1 MLKIATPSQE
11 AADSTFYGQ
20 QLQQQAREKGG
31 GAREGGGVAPLQER
45 LSALQDMTEEERGV
59 ALKDKRLSEQVSI
72 PTHRLSTT
80 TTL

>member
-20 QLQQQAREKGG
+20 QLQQQARE
-31 GAREGGGVAPLQER
+31 GGGVAPLQER
-45 LSALQDMTEEERGV
+45 LSALQDKTEEERGV